1 MAIVSHDQFVL
12 APVWAAAST
21 GGMLPSRIL
30 AAATR
35 LFTGVRCL
43 AASPHGE
50 GPAIYY
56 ANHTSHLDTLVIWSA
71 LPAEQRVLTSPAAA
85 EDYWSTSALRRYVA
99 NEIFRAVLIP
109 REGIKRDNNP
119 LDRLSKCLE
128 GGRSILIFPEG
139 TRRTDGEVGPFK
151 SGLYHLARRFPH
163 LPLVPVF
170 LDNLARVLPKGTLL
184 PVPIIVQAHFCAPIH
199 FDEKEA
205 KQAFLD
211 RAREAM
217 LKH

>member
-1 MAIVSHDQFVL
+1 MGQGR
-12 APVWAAAST
+12 AST
-21 GGMLPSRIL
+21 AHMLSSRVI

-43 AASPHGE
+43 SVPPQGD

-71 LPAEQRVLTSPAAA
+71 LPCAQRLLTSPAAA
-85 EDYWSTSALRRYVA
+85 EDYWSASALRRWVA
-99 NEIFRAVLIP
+99 KELFQAVLIP
-109 REGIKRDNNP
+109 REGITRGNNP
-119 LDRLSKCLE
+119 LDRLAGCLE
-128 GGRSILIFPEG
+128 SGRSILIFPEG

-151 SGLYHLARRFPH
+151 SGLYHLARRFPQ

-217 LKH
+217 LNH